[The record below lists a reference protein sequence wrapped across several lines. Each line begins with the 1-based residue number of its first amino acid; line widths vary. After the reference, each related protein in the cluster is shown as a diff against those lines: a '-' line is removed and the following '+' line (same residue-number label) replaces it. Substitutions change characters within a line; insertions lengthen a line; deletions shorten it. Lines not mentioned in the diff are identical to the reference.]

1 MSWILRGLL
10 VAMRPSVASGPLGQA
25 WKFNLLGQDWKFNL
39 PGQAWKFN
47 LSGQAWKFKLLGR
60 DPPLSPHPAGA
71 ANPDDLTRREPQAQ
85 RIKTVRSTRAS
96 HKGFRIKGFVSY
108 THLFC
113 SLSRP
118 LFARCMMFAAA
129 KIAFS
134 DFLSDFHKEVEEVLN
149 NDGDEQKLG
158 ALVASTTEQVH
169 VLLWSELAKAE
180 KEHKKKRGQAQNDDG
195 LGDAVTVSSG
205 EERRL
210 GSSAKKKAKTSHE
223 PEADPGSTSSSST
236 SIVAMPSV
244 MIVDVG
250 NMTCAQLRDELKEF
264 DWAPTGSKA
273 VLMERVR
280 MLREQRAIRS
290 GSDAALA
297 E

>member
-1 MSWILRGLL
+1 
-10 VAMRPSVASGPLGQA
+10 
-25 WKFNLLGQDWKFNL
+25 
-39 PGQAWKFN
+39 
-47 LSGQAWKFKLLGR
+47 
-60 DPPLSPHPAGA
+60 
-71 ANPDDLTRREPQAQ
+71 
-85 RIKTVRSTRAS
+85 
-96 HKGFRIKGFVSY
+96 
-108 THLFC
+108 
-113 SLSRP
+113 
-118 LFARCMMFAAA
+118 MMFAAA